1 LLNTIDILNTLCILI
16 TTNKKGETMTKKDY
30 IKMAQLIKDNRTMA
44 NLRRGVTHVI
54 KSGDFMNELCEYFKN
69 DNSNFNEIKF
79 REATGEILGK

>member
-1 LLNTIDILNTLCILI
+1 
-16 TTNKKGETMTKKDY
+16 
-30 IKMAQLIKDNRTMA
+30 MAQLIKDNRTMA

-79 REATGEILGK
+79 REATGEILAK